1 MPLTLVVTRDVADR
15 YRGFLGSVM
24 PEVAPGVYRIP
35 LPLPN
40 DGLRAVNVYALV
52 RGDDLLLIDSG
63 WAIAGA
69 RTVLDQG
76 LAVLGAAAGD
86 VGRILVTHVHRDHY
100 TQAVAVRKEF
110 GTRVTLGFG
119 ERHTLEMLTRTF
131 PVDRSPQLS
140 RLRACGAGPL
150 VERLREVWMEGG
162 HDPAE
167 WEMPDDWI
175 DGRTSLPLGGR
186 ELLAVPTP
194 GHTRGHL
201 VYADLPAGLL
211 FAGCAWRFGPH
222 PATLAWCAVM
232 AVLVSLAMIDWDTTL
247 LPDSMTLPLLW
258 GGLLASL
265 LGLTLPLPV
274 AVAGAMAGYLSLWS
288 IYWLF
293 KLVTGKEGM
302 GAGDFKLLAALG
314 AWLGW
319 QAILP
324 IALMASVVGVLVS
337 LPLKIAGRLG
347 QGHPIPFGPF
357 LAGGGLVVIFV
368 GVDRC
373 LGWIGLN

>member
-1 MPLTLVVTRDVADR
+1 MTDLLASWAFWTSPAVLALLGLLIGSFLNVVIYRLPVMMERGWWQEIAGQLDDAGAWRRVLGIDRPAAYAKAGEEIGESLDRLPRLTLSRPASR
-15 YRGFLGSVM
+15 CGACGH
-24 PEVAPGVYRIP
+24 RIRWHENVP
-35 LPLPN
+35 VLSWLV
-40 DGLRAVNVYALV
+40 LRARCSAC
-52 RGDDLLLIDSG
+52 
-63 WAIAGA
+63 
-69 RTVLDQG
+69 
-76 LAVLGAAAGD
+76 
-86 VGRILVTHVHRDHY
+86 
-100 TQAVAVRKEF
+100 
-110 GTRVTLGFG
+110 GTRI
-119 ERHTLEMLTRTF
+119 
-131 PVDRSPQLS
+131 SP
-140 RLRACGAGPL
+140 RYPA
-150 VERLREVWMEGG
+150 VEI
-162 HDPAE
+162 A
-167 WEMPDDWI
+167 
-175 DGRTSLPLGGR
+175 T
-186 ELLAVPTP
+186 
-194 GHTRGHL
+194 
-201 VYADLPAGLL
+201 GLL